1 MSLKPV
7 KSKRNNKLIDTMMLD
22 LQEELD
28 IIEEFKK
35 KRHLDYEVLAALYD
49 LLLKEKVIRT
59 DLITQKLKN
68 KYGLISTSQDS
79 VTGLIADRTIAKYI
93 SILCKV
99 DDFHRTFQFNEN
111 GYGKW
116 YVVYATQVEANLCKK
131 RHISLLTFMIDL
143 RKILDEFHKE
153 ALVYHNKRMNR
164 MKPPKT
170 MTSLKE
176 EYEIIIK
183 NIKGDKFK
191 ARKYIRTE
199 HDLVILEIG
208 DSRKG
213 FRKEV
218 YEN

>member
-1 MSLKPV
+1 MGLKPI
-7 KSKRNNKLIDTMMLD
+7 KPKYNNKLINTMMVD

-28 IIEEFKK
+28 IIESFKK
-35 KRHLDYEVLAALYD
+35 RRHLDCEILAALYD
-49 LLLKEKVIRT
+49 LLLKEKIIRT
-59 DLITQKLKN
+59 DNITQKLKD
-68 KYGLISTSQDS
+68 KYNITSKAPDNFGGLM
-79 VTGLIADRTIAKYI
+79 ADRTISKYI
-93 SILCKV
+93 SILCQV

-111 GYGKW
+111 GYGRW
-116 YVVYATQVEANLCKK
+116 YVMYATQVEAKLCKK

-143 RKILDEFHKE
+143 RKILDKFHKE
-153 ALVYHNKRMNR
+153 ALIYHNKRMNR
-164 MKPPKT
+164 LKPPKT

-183 NIKGDKFK
+183 KIKGENFK
-191 ARKYIRTE
+191 ARKYLRTE

-218 YEN
+218 YKK